1 MKKVA
6 IYLTGLI
13 QDRTHVLPHVKRS
26 FDYIAEALDLEIDYY
41 CHFWDTTIRY
51 TYIVD
56 SSIEL
61 PVDVPLE
68 DEKNISK
75 CIDIF
80 NPVDYTIASFND
92 YFPIFLKINGID
104 LDDYEP
110 FRNSKHLSC
119 YKNCNIFNL
128 IKGAVIDREF
138 FINAEYNEIENA
150 GNLFNIWWDV
160 HTLWS
165 TFVLESSQGIS
176 TANCNKMITWSGQQY
191 DACFKSRYDL
201 LFNYSDTNFIKI
213 FNELLKLVDKN
224 QNSVILESIYL
235 GDGISDTDIEH
246 TTDIRDFVCTSDTWW
261 AHDVTTSNKLA
272 ESFLENYCNSIVL
285 RTSKWNSQH
294 TYYYKAFRKSN
305 LTVKCLKQD
314 ISSVI
319 IRSNVEIPKDYHTNT
334 TRHFLS
340 LHEQFLNQKMSA
352 DSEQCYNQ
360 SNQTAKYHTARQFNF
375 NVFKKK

>member
-13 QDRTHVLPHVKRS
+13 QDRTHVLPHVKQS
-26 FDYIAEALDLEIDYY
+26 FDYIAKALDLEIEYY

-51 TYIVD
+51 PYIVD

-61 PVDVPLE
+61 PVGVPLE

-104 LDDYEP
+104 LDDHES
-110 FRNSKHLSC
+110 FRNSEHLSH
-119 YKNCNIFNL
+119 YETFDINL
-128 IKGAVIDREF
+128 IKGAVIDKEF
-138 FINAEYNEIENA
+138 FINAEHNGIENA
-150 GNLFNIWWDV
+150 GHLFDIWWDV

-176 TANCNKMITWSGQQY
+176 TANCNKMITSSGRQY

-213 FNELLKLVDKN
+213 FNELLKLVNNN
-224 QNSVILESIYL
+224 QNSVILESIFL
-235 GDGISDTDIEH
+235 GTDISDTDIDH
-246 TTDIRDFVCTSDTWW
+246 TTNIHDFVCTSDTWW
-261 AHDVTTSNKLA
+261 AHDVATSNKLA

-294 TYYYKAFRKSN
+294 AYYYKAFRKSN
-305 LTVKCLKQD
+305 LTVKCLKQAM
-314 ISSVI
+314 SSVI

-334 TRHFLS
+334 NSHFLS
-340 LHEQFLNQKMSA
+340 LNKQFLIQKMSA
-352 DSEQCYNQ
+352 DSEQCYNR
-360 SNQTAKYHTARQFNF
+360 SNQTAKYHTAGQFNF